1 MLRALLA
8 SFFIGSVT
16 VIAAELSGHKPG
28 LSNPILAG
36 YFADPSIVSDGGK
49 HYIYATLDPW
59 GGETLGCW
67 ESSDFKEWTYRVLN
81 WPTKQ
86 ACSSPNSKG
95 SMVWAPSV
103 LRGVDGKFHMYVSV
117 GSEIWAGVADQP
129 LGPWKDAN
137 GGKPLVDW
145 GYRPGFHMIDA
156 EAFVDSD
163 GSAYLY
169 WGSGHN
175 WVNGKCWVVKLKPD
189 MVSFDGEVKDV
200 TPGHY
205 FEAPF
210 MVKHKD
216 IYYLMYSDGKTIED
230 TYQVHYATGKSPMGP
245 FVEAANSPILV
256 TDSANQ
262 ISSPGHHAVFEKD
275 GKHYILYH
283 RHSIPFNHAFIGRQI
298 CVDEL
303 RFTADGLI
311 EKIQP
316 THEAPDSFRRTPADI
331 PGTFTSS
338 SQRNSH
344 TTASRASDA
353 NYATLWAASA
363 ESSDA
368 WLQMDLG
375 ELRQVSSQSI
385 RFEYAWR
392 AYRFILSSS
401 KDGSTWQTLA
411 DHRNQPVSGSPI
423 AISTPTET
431 RYLKIEFPAIN
442 KDSGAGIIEWSVK

>member
-1 MLRALLA
+1 MLRATIASLLLA
-8 SFFIGSVT
+8 LAAA
-16 VIAAELSGHKPG
+16 AAEDLPGQKPG
-28 LSNPILAG
+28 LSNPVLPG
-36 YFADPSIVSDGGK
+36 YFADPSLVSHEGK

-59 GGETLGCW
+59 GGDKLGCW
-67 ESSDFKEWTYRVLN
+67 ESSDFKEWTYQILN

-86 ACSSPNSKG
+86 ACTSPTSKD

-103 LRGVDGKFHMYVSV
+103 VRGADGKFYMYVSV
-117 GSEIWAGVADQP
+117 GSEIWAGVADEP

-145 GYRPGFHMIDA
+145 GYRPGYHMIDA

-175 WVNGKCWVVKLKPD
+175 WVNGKCWAVKLKKD
-189 MVSFDGEVKDV
+189 MVSFDGELRDL
-200 TPGHY
+200 TPAHY

-245 FVEAANSPILV
+245 FVEAANSPVLV

-283 RHSIPFNHAFIGRQI
+283 RHSIPFDPAFIGRQI

-316 THEAPDSFRRTPADI
+316 THEAPDSFRRNPADI
-331 PGTFTSS
+331 PAKFTSS

-344 TTASRASDA
+344 TTAARAGDS

-363 ESSDA
+363 EASDA
-368 WLQMDLG
+368 WLQVDLG
-375 ELRQVSSQSI
+375 ELRSISSQSI

-392 AYRFILSSS
+392 PYHFILSAS
-401 KDGSTWQTLA
+401 KDGTTWETLA
-411 DHRNQPVSGSPI
+411 DHGGKPVSGSPI
-423 AISTPTET
+423 VISKPTEA
-431 RYLKIEFPAIN
+431 RYLKIHFPTLN
-442 KDSGAGIIEWSVK
+442 KDSGSGILEWSAR